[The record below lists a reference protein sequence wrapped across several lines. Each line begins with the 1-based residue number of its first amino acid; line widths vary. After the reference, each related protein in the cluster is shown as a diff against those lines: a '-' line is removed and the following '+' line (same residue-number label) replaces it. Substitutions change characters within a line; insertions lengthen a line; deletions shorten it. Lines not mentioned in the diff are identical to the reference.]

1 MNSMFVVE
9 NTSDLSLSIVV
20 PCWHD
25 ADAAIHAARQWLTHP
40 SVTEII
46 LAGVCGAEPRT
57 LMTEE
62 HGLEW
67 CASSKPSRGQQM
79 NLGAQMARGDT
90 LLFHHVDSVLVAE
103 HLRSLARALRDP
115 RIVGGAFH
123 RKFDERHPM
132 LRWLEPLERLHL
144 LFFGTI
150 YGDQSVFV
158 RREVFWQLGG
168 FAPIPL
174 MEDVEFSKRLRR
186 AGPIA
191 LLDPPMRSSP
201 RRQIEQGSWRV
212 TFRNLF
218 FRIAYQCGV
227 SAHLLHHWY
236 YGKRQPAQVETRIPS
251 LSLK

>member
-1 MNSMFVVE
+1 LNVSVP
-9 NTSDLSLSIVV
+9 SRLDAQISIIV

-25 ADAAIHAARQWLTHP
+25 AAIALDRARYWSAYPAAH
-40 SVTEII
+40 EII
-46 LAGVCGAEPRT
+46 VSAVGIDPRSPSNISKIKT
-57 LMTEE
+57 
-62 HGLEW
+62 
-67 CASSKPSRGQQM
+67 CASPRASRGRQM
-79 NLGAQMARGDT
+79 NIGAHEASGDV
-90 LLFHHVDSVLVAE
+90 LLFHHVDSELTNA
-103 HLRSLARALRDP
+103 HLESIAAALRDP
-115 RIVGGAFH
+115 AIIGGAFY

-132 LRWLEPLERLHL
+132 LRWFEPLERLHL
-144 LFFGTI
+144 RFFGTI

-158 RREVFWQLGG
+158 RREIFWQLGG

-186 AGPIA
+186 VGPIA

-212 TFRNLF
+212 TFRNLLF
-218 FRIAYQCGV
+218 LVAYKCGV